1 MNIDQEQ
8 LQFFDFLSS
17 LNEDQLKKYF
27 NMLAQEEQEYV
38 RRVVRNIGTQL
49 NMAIA
54 ELHDEVEDLDVAT
67 SVLGSFTISG
77 KVK

>member
-38 RRVVRNIGTQL
+38 RRVVRNVGTQL

-54 ELHDEVEDLDVAT
+54 ELHDEVEDLEVAT

>member
-49 NMAIA
+49 YMAIA
-54 ELHDEVEDLDVAT
+54 ELHDEVEDLSTAQDVLEKFA
-67 SVLGSFTISG
+67 LSG
-77 KVK
+77 K

>member
-54 ELHDEVEDLDVAT
+54 ELHDEVEDLEVAT

>member
-54 ELHDEVEDLDVAT
+54 ELHDEVEDLEVAT
-67 SVLGSFTISG
+67 NVLAKFALSG
-77 KVK
+77 K